1 MHMRETD
8 AANDYGT
15 DYDVVIVGGG
25 LAGLSASLVLG
36 HCRRNVLVFD
46 SGHPRN
52 AASHGVH
59 CFLSRDGIKPHE
71 LIRLGREELRPYE
84 CVSLRERCH
93 VSDAQ
98 PRAGGGFT
106 VTLENGESVSCR
118 KLLLATGVVDD
129 IPRLPG
135 FREVYGACV
144 HHCPYC
150 DGWEH
155 RDQAI
160 AVYGQGHN
168 GVGLALELTQWSER
182 IDLCIDGDESL
193 TAADRELLARHNIP
207 IHTERIVG
215 LDVHG
220 DQLHGIQFAGGATLP
235 CDAMFFSL
243 PEHQRSDLPAKL
255 GCAFTPD
262 GAVLTNQNEATNVP
276 GLYVAGDASRR
287 AQFAIVAAAEGAMA
301 AEAINRTLLR
311 EDLGVPDL
319 G

>member
-1 MHMRETD
+1 
-8 AANDYGT
+8 
-15 DYDVVIVGGG
+15 
-25 LAGLSASLVLG
+25 
-36 HCRRNVLVFD
+36 
-46 SGHPRN
+46 
-52 AASHGVH
+52 
-59 CFLSRDGIKPHE
+59 
-71 LIRLGREELRPYE
+71 LRPYE
-84 CVSLRERCH
+84 CVTLREHCH
-93 VSDAQ
+93 VSEAA
-98 PRAGGGFT
+98 PREVGGFA
-106 VTLENGESVSCR
+106 VTLANGESVSCR

-135 FREVYGACV
+135 FREVYGTCV

-155 RDQAI
+155 RDQVI
-160 AVYGQGHN
+160 AVYGMGHN
-168 GVGLALELTQWSER
+168 GVGLALELTQWSAR
-182 IDLCIDGDESL
+182 IRLCTDGDTSL
-193 TAADRELLARHNIP
+193 TAGDRELQARHNIP
-207 IHTERIVG
+207 LYEQRIVG
-215 LDVHG
+215 LDVSD
-220 DQLHGIQFAGGATLP
+220 DQLHGIQFADGTTLP

-243 PEHQRSDLPAKL
+243 PEHQHSDLPAKL

-301 AEAINRTLLR
+301 AEGINRALLR

>member
-1 MHMRETD
+1 MPATD
-8 AANDYGT
+8 NAKDDAT
-15 DYDVVIVGGG
+15 DYDVVIVGAGP
-25 LAGLSASLVLG
+25 AGLSAALVLG
-36 HCRRNVLVFD
+36 RCRRKVFVCD

-59 CFLSRDGIKPHE
+59 CFLSRDGIKPHDLLLRGRQE
-71 LIRLGREELRPYE
+71 LLPYG
-84 CVSLRERCH
+84 CVTLRERCH
-93 VSDAQ
+93 VSGAQ
-98 PRAGGGFT
+98 PREGSGFT
-106 VTLENGESVSCR
+106 VTLENGESISCR

-135 FREVYGACV
+135 FREVYGTCM

-155 RDQAI
+155 RDQVI

-182 IDLCIDGDESL
+182 IRLCTDGDTSL
-193 TAADRELLARHNIP
+193 TAGDRVLLARHNIP
-207 IHTERIVG
+207 VYGERIVCLNEHDG
-215 LDVHG
+215 
-220 DQLHGIQFAGGATLP
+220 QLQGIQFADGAMLP

-243 PEHQRSDLPAKL
+243 PQHQHSDLPAKL
-255 GCAFTPD
+255 GCAFTSD
-262 GAVLTNQNEATNVP
+262 GAVATNQNEATNIP

-287 AQFAIVAAAEGAMA
+287 AQFGIVAAAEGAMA
-301 AEAINRTLLR
+301 AEAINRSLLR